1 MTHLVK
7 EPAAKADNL
16 NLVPRPTANGRRTDS
31 CELPPQHT
39 QTPKKN
45 LSQQKQNSIIAQ
57 KSYFNEKI
65 EENSA

>member
-31 CELPPQHT
+31 REVPSAHIHLKH
-39 QTPKKN
+39 
-45 LSQQKQNSIIAQ
+45 LSQQNKTP
-57 KSYFNEKI
+57 
-65 EENSA
+65 